1 MDFEIDIANVTL
13 KTERLTLRA
22 FKQSDLPDFYR
33 YGKVSGIG
41 GKNVFTIV
49 FNDKVIGSLNL
60 DKCDATFFPEIF
72 DFKCC
77 ELDFFLSKDY
87 WGLGLMVEAVNRVI
101 RYAFEEVGCDCLI
114 SSSFKTNTQSAN
126 VQRKCGFNDFKP
138 IVYTTSNG
146 TEEPAIARILWNSNV
161 PLSERI
167 YAYLRMLPKGRVAT
181 YGQVA
186 EYLGDKH
193 LARVVGNILH
203 VNPDPD
209 ANPCFRIVNSEGHLA
224 WHFGAPGGIENQ
236 KARMEADGIEVK
248 NYKVDLKAV
257 QFRCE

>member
-1 MDFEIDIANVTL
+1 MNTEIDIANVVL
-13 KTERLTLRA
+13 KTEHLILRA
-22 FKQSDLPDFYR
+22 FKQSDLSDFYQ
-33 YGKVSGIG
+33 YANVSDIG
-41 GKNVFTIV
+41 EKNAFAIIY
-49 FNDKVIGSLNL
+49 NDKVIGFLRL
-60 DKCDATFFPEIF
+60 DKCDMSVFPEISG
-72 DFKCC
+72 FKCG
-77 ELDFFLSKDY
+77 ELSFFLYKDY
-87 WGLGLMVEAVNRVI
+87 WGFGLMVEAVNKVI
-101 RYAFEEVGCDCLI
+101 RYAFEEEGCDCLV

-138 IVYTTSNG
+138 IACKTCEG
-146 TEEPAIARILWNSNV
+146 TEEPAIARILWNPNV
-161 PLSERI
+161 SLSERI
-167 YAYLRMLPKGRVAT
+167 YAYLRMLPKGKVAT

-186 EYLGDKH
+186 EYLGDRH
-193 LARVVGNILH
+193 LARAVGNILH

-257 QFRCE
+257 QFHCE